1 MIEKE
6 QERTNG
12 ELRQCEYTACNVE
25 YTKCRADCIAEYH
38 KLVKRVECAEKDRK
52 IDWSSTEKIECY
64 IRILLNSPTNEQ
76 LQAVC
81 EDGQNCISKW
91 RTSEYNKCSAVCPNV
106 DYGAKDAAYEQHERR
121 DAQSGEYLHINDGAT
136 TGMDAGA
143 VVDTP
148 DGKKLVHHTSTQSNI
163 QHADDIVRGDTSW
176 GVNTTHR
183 RKDGG
188 DEARCTWHLDIDFQ
202 PIPCA
207 IPCLPPRPCCDEKY
221 KELYESEFMKL
232 IDVTEVADKTKCHT
246 QMPGEHTEKW
256 AYNLCG
262 CCSSHCRLIGTPS
275 IIDDDYCPCPSH
287 AERPQV
293 YIEYKQTNV
302 CLHNRDEAPGS
313 ITLPQH
319 MCVDRVEFTHKS
331 GRVNCRNAETGQSN
345 WGCDHEGLA
354 IVLAKPGERTA
365 TMPRF
370 ENTAGIKLWGNQHRY
385 DAANWYHIEGVNKDT
400 KELALQIKD
409 GVYDLKMEGEYKVWY
424 GEDLHDWTE
433 GDNSGRVCYDVEVFG
448 EWC

>member
-64 IRILLNSPTNEQ
+64 IRKLLNSPTSDE
-76 LQAVC
+76 LQKVC

-91 RTSEYNKCSAVCPNV
+91 RTHEYNKCSAVCPNV
-106 DYGAKDAAYEQHERR
+106 DFGAKDAAYDQHERR
-121 DAQSGEYLHINDGAT
+121 DAVRGDYLYIREQGHAGVEAINVDDGGIST
-136 TGMDAGA
+136 
-143 VVDTP
+143 
-148 DGKKLVHHTSTQSNI
+148 VHVSNQADL
-163 QHADDIVRGDTSW
+163 QHADDYVIGDTTP

-207 IPCLPPRPCCDEKY
+207 IPCLEPRPCCDEKY
-221 KELYESEFMKL
+221 RALYEDEFMKM
-232 IDVTEVADKTKCHT
+232 IDVSEVADKYKCHT

-262 CCSSHCRLIGTPS
+262 CCYSHCQLVGTPS
-275 IIDDDYCPCPSH
+275 IVDDDYCPCPSH
-287 AERPQV
+287 AERPEV
-293 YIEYKQTNV
+293 YMEYTQTNV
-302 CLHNRDEAPGS
+302 CVHTRDEAPAS
-313 ITLPQH
+313 VVFPQH
-319 MCVDRVEFTHKS
+319 FCADRVQFTHTS
-331 GRVNCRNAETGQSN
+331 GRVTCRKENGESN
-345 WGCDHEGLA
+345 WGCDHNGMA
-354 IVLAKPGERTA
+354 IVLAKAGERTV
-365 TMPRF
+365 TMPLAS
-370 ENTAGIKLWGNQHRY
+370 NTMGFTHRWNGV
-385 DAANWYHIEGVNKDT
+385 ANWYEMDGMTKDSKT
-400 KELALQIKD
+400 LAFQIKD
-409 GVYDLKMEGEYKVWY
+409 GVYDLKMEGEFKVWY
-424 GEDLHDWTE
+424 NEDLHDYTE
-433 GDNSGRVCYDVEVFG
+433 SDNSGRVCYTMEAFG